1 MTVLAGPVFT
11 EWYWGPLFAVLLFG
25 PPVSVLAAVLYL
37 VLRRRMPGGRI
48 ARGAAAYAL
57 STLLIVGGWAVVRA
71 YRFEKQEEREARG
84 LGFTL
89 YQPRDGFR
97 VSRAEVYSG
106 IRGTMH
112 WTLERGDTYFFAT
125 QAPLGSA
132 DLEPPRCGT
141 GKAYVTRG
149 GGFEDEPCV
158 AALTP
163 GGRRVVLARE
173 SRMPFDRYLFA
184 DLGGTLLALS
194 TLEAPQEDLLAYVD
208 ALEPVTPDN
217 IDYEP

>member
-37 VLRRRMPGGRI
+37 VLRRRLPGGRV

-57 STLLIVGGWAVVRA
+57 SALLIVGGWAVVRA

-97 VSRAEVYSG
+97 RDPRRGLQRDQGEHALDAGARGHVLLRHPGRA
-106 IRGTMH
+106 RQ
-112 WTLERGDTYFFAT
+112 RR
-125 QAPLGSA
+125 
-132 DLEPPRCGT
+132 PRT
-141 GKAYVTRG
+141 
-149 GGFEDEPCV
+149 
-158 AALTP
+158 AALRD
-163 GGRRVVLARE
+163 RRGA
-173 SRMPFDRYLFA
+173 
-184 DLGGTLLALS
+184 T
-194 TLEAPQEDLLAYVD
+194 
-208 ALEPVTPDN
+208 
-217 IDYEP
+217 